1 MGRFSVLFNS
11 PNSARGGDA
20 LGLAQ
25 SPLHGEDGCNGV
37 KAHGAT
43 GALASPISAKTGLL
57 RRLRA
62 ATARSPAQGPS
73 YMQQLAQWGF
83 EAPEGEAEAR
93 RQAVKLIWPCL
104 KKRQPYTMLSLDDLG
119 LTTLPPLP
127 PNLKIVGAENNRL
140 TSLGQLPQGLL
151 SIYVANNELTS
162 LPALPL
168 GLEDLNVDNNR
179 LRHLPELPETLRS
192 LQIRNNCLT
201 HLPKFSFRLSS
212 FNGSGNPLISPPGR
226 IAGVGVNDSQ
236 AIRYWQIQNPDLVVR
251 GTCA

>member
-20 LGLAQ
+20 LSLAQ
-25 SPLHGEDGCNGV
+25 SQLHGEDDCNGA
-37 KAHGAT
+37 KAHGTTGVLAT
-43 GALASPISAKTGLL
+43 PINAKTSLL

-104 KKRQPYTMLSLDDLG
+104 KKQHPYTDLRFNNLG

-127 PNLKIVGAENNRL
+127 PNLKSIEAENNRL
-140 TSLGQLPQGLL
+140 TSLGQLPSGLL
-151 SIYVANNELTS
+151 SIYLTNNELTA
-162 LPALPL
+162 LPALPP
-168 GLEDLNVDNNR
+168 GLQYLNVNNNR
-179 LRHLPELPETLRS
+179 LQHLPELPETLR
-192 LQIRNNCLT
+192 LLHVRNNCLT
-201 HLPKFSFRLSS
+201 HLPKFSLRLQSWDV
-212 FNGSGNPLISPPGR
+212 SGNPLISPPVR
-226 IAGVGVNDSQ
+226 ISRVRDFN
-236 AIRYWQIQNPDLVVR
+236 AIRWWQDQNPNLVVR